1 MITLEA
7 FSTHGQD
14 WRTRHFFVTAYFE
27 KTGDLESLKY
37 NDVIEVEKLEMFVEG
52 LPHGLTELISSG
64 DLKVVYKDG
73 LFRFLLPEADNEE
86 YKDYEDVTDIL
97 LDIDCG
103 DLSVEIL
110 TDKAEE
116 EFKDYAQENGLKY
129 GNDDI

>member
-14 WRTRHFFVTAYFE
+14 WRTKHFFVTAYFE

-37 NDVIEVEKLEMFVEG
+37 NDEIEVETLEAFVDKKLNSDI
-52 LPHGLTELISSG
+52 TELMSCG
-64 DLKVVYKDG
+64 LLKVLYQSG
-73 LFRFLLPEADNEE
+73 NFRFELPETDNWGWH
-86 YKDYEDVTDIL
+86 DVTDIL

-129 GNDDI
+129 GNDDN